1 MCPDWC
7 PDLSNIPSNP
17 HIHVYLWVRISVMYL
32 SQFSHMLYIEG
43 TITSAKNVGVV
54 ELCGGEVF
62 HKLCQAL
69 FSSVLNLR

>member
-1 MCPDWC
+1 MGVK
-7 PDLSNIPSNP
+7 LLNA
-17 HIHVYLWVRISVMYL
+17 MYL
-32 SQFSHMLYIEG
+32 SQFSRMLYIEG

-54 ELCGGEVF
+54 ELCGGGVF